1 MLAPGVKV
9 WASRN
14 SWEHETFLCAAVY
27 TAHNL
32 PCVSALGHWLSRR
45 RLLLLNTEHKPC
57 SEAPQSTFE
66 VGARQEDIEV
76 LTGN

>member
-45 RLLLLNTEHKPC
+45 RLLLLNTNPVRKPRR
-57 SEAPQSTFE
+57 
-66 VGARQEDIEV
+66 ARLKSVPGKRI
-76 LTGN
+76 LKF